1 MSVLTDFLRHEKA
14 TPERILFHQP
24 LDTSKKTWT
33 YAQAGKEIRAIAA
46 GLQSLGLKPGDHV
59 ALISKNCAEWIMAE
73 IAIMMGGYVSIPLY
87 PTLGAKSIEPI
98 LKHSDSKAVILG
110 KLDDYSSQKDGIP
123 AEISKIGIKA
133 YGIEET
139 YTWEDWVQNM
149 SSTNYIH
156 EWKREDLQTI
166 IYTSGT
172 TGNPKGVMHAVS
184 HFEDTVRVAITEL
197 DINPNKPARML
208 SYLPLSHIAE
218 RVGIENIGMSLGAE
232 YYFAQSLDT
241 FAANLAEAQP
251 TLFFAVPRIW
261 AKFREKIEEKLPP
274 SKLNTL
280 LKIPILNN
288 VIRSS
293 IQKKL
298 GLKSATHI
306 FSGAAPISVDLL
318 QWFDKLGITI
328 LQAYGMTEDS
338 VYAHFNRNKANK
350 FGTVGIPFKGMEV
363 KIDVGSGEIRVK
375 SPGNTLGYYKEPGIT
390 AELFDED
397 GYLRTGDIGERD
409 AQGFLTITG
418 RVKDQFKTDKG
429 KYIAPAPIE
438 MMLLAN
444 TDIEGVCV
452 VGMGVP
458 QPIALVVPSASGL
471 GKTREAL
478 ASSLTASINEVNK
491 KLESFERIEKAVV
504 MKDAWTVENNLMT
517 PTMKVKRNEV
527 EKIHQSKYVQWYGMQ
542 DKIVWES

>member
-14 TPERILFHQP
+14 TPDKILFNQP
-24 LDTSKKTWT
+24 LDKGKRTWT
-33 YAQAGKEIRAIAA
+33 FQQAGQEIRSIVA
-46 GLQSLGLKPGDHV
+46 GLKSLGLQPGDHV
-59 ALISKNCAEWIMAE
+59 ALISKNCAEWIMSD

-98 LKHSDSKAVILG
+98 LRHSDSKAVIIG
-110 KLDDYSSQKDGIP
+110 KLDDYSTQKEGIP
-123 AEISKIGIKA
+123 VGIARIGIKS

-139 YTWEDWVQNM
+139 HTWEDWVESM
-149 SSTNYIH
+149 PPTDYVH
-156 EWKREDLQTI
+156 DWKREDLLTI

-172 TGNPKGVMHAVS
+172 TGMPKGVMHAMS
-184 HFEDTVRVAITEL
+184 HFDDTVNVALKGLAIDKNL
-197 DINPNKPARML
+197 PARMF

-218 RVGIENIGMSLGAE
+218 RIGIENMGMHLGSE

-241 FAANLAEAQP
+241 FGENLAEAQP

-280 LKIPILNN
+280 LKIPLLNT
-288 VIRSS
+288 VIKNS
-293 IQKKL
+293 IKKKL

-306 FSGAAPISVDLL
+306 FSGAAPISIDLL
-318 QWFDKLGITI
+318 EWFDKLDVRI

-338 VYAHFNRNKANK
+338 IYAHFNRNNANK
-350 FGTVGIPFKGMEV
+350 LGSVGIPFDGLEV
-363 KIDVGSGEIRVK
+363 KIDATSGEIRVK
-375 SPGNTLGYYKEPGIT
+375 SPGNTLGYYKEPGLT
-390 AELFDED
+390 AELFDEE

-409 AQGFLTITG
+409 AKGFLTITG

-458 QPIALVVPSASGL
+458 QPLALIVPSQAGL

-478 ASSLTASINEVNK
+478 SSSLTATLNEVNS

-504 MKDAWTVENNLMT
+504 MKEPWTVENNLMT

-527 EKIHQSKYVQWYGMQ
+527 EKIHLSRYVEWYKLSE
-542 DKIVWES
+542 KIIWES